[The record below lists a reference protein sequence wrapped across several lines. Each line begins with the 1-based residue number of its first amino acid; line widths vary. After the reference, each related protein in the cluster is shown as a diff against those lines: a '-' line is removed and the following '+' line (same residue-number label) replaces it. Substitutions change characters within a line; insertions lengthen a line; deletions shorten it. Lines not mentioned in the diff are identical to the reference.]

1 MKNRLYYINL
11 TDQERDKIILSLID
25 RRNKLV
31 QQGKYTDLIDDVV
44 SKITKAKKRTFI
56 IKTI

>member
-31 QQGKYTDLIDDVV
+31 QQGRYTDLIDDVV